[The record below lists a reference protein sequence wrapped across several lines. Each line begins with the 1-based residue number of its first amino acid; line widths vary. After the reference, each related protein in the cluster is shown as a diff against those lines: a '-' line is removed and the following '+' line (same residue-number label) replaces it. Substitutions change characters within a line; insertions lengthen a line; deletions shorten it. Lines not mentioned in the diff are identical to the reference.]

1 MTRLIARRLL
11 LSVPL
16 VFIVSVITFLLEAIV
31 PGDPAREIAGANA
44 TQAEY
49 EQIRRLLGLNLPL
62 WDQYGRWLEG
72 AIHGNLG
79 TSLFSGQQVAAELNV
94 MAPVTLSL
102 ILGVFVVCSAL
113 GVLLGVLGARKEG
126 AVGRLID
133 IVAMLGLSLP
143 AFWVAVVLIGIFAV
157 GLRLF
162 PATGFTPFTA
172 SPAGWL
178 RSLILPVVAL
188 SLGGVTAV
196 AKQTRESMREVLDR
210 PFIRSLRAAGVS
222 ERSIIWKH
230 ALKNAAPPALTVLG
244 LVLVSALGGS
254 VFVESVF
261 VLPGL
266 GSAAVQATE
275 QHDLPVIE
283 GIALYFT
290 LITIVINLIVDIAYG
305 WLNPKVR
312 VA

>member
-1 MTRLIARRLL
+1 MIRLVARRLL
-11 LSVPL
+11 LSIPL
-16 VFIVSVITFLLEAIV
+16 VFIVSVLTFILEAIV

-49 EQIRRLLGLNLPL
+49 QQIRHILGLNLPL
-62 WDQYGRWLEG
+62 WDQYGHWLAG
-72 AIHGNLG
+72 AIRGNLG
-79 TSLFSGQQVAAELNV
+79 TSIFSGQQVVTELNV

-102 ILGVFVVCSAL
+102 MAGVFVVCSTL

-126 AVGRLID
+126 ASGRIID
-133 IVAMLGLSLP
+133 AVSMLGLSLP

-157 GLRLF
+157 NLKLF
-162 PATGFTPFTA
+162 PATGFTPLTV

-178 RSLILPVVAL
+178 RSLVLPVVAL
-188 SLGGVTAV
+188 ALGGVTGV

-244 LVLVSALGGS
+244 LVLVSALAGS

-290 LITIVINLIVDIAYG
+290 LITIVINLAVDVAYG